1 MHPLLGA
8 LLLLCLTTTTA
19 ASSSPPPH
27 SLTPSLP
34 HSIFDF
40 QARDLSGATLPLS
53 SLRGKRAFLVVNV
66 ASQCGLTDN
75 NYEELQVLHAKYSE
89 HLEILAF
96 PCE

>member
-1 MHPLLGA
+1 MHSLLGA
-8 LLLLCLTTTTA
+8 LLLICLTTTTA
-19 ASSSPPPH
+19 SSPSPH
-27 SLTPSLP
+27 PLTPSLP

-40 QARDLSGATLPLS
+40 QARDLSGATLSLS

-66 ASQCGLTDN
+66 ASQCGLTDS